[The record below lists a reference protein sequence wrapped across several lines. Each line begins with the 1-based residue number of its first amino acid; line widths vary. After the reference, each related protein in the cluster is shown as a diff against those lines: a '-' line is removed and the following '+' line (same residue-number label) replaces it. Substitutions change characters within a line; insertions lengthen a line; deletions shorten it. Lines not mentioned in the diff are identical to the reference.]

1 MRELWARLID
11 LFRRDKLDVELK
23 DELAFHQK
31 MLERDEQAA
40 GATSA
45 DASHAAH
52 RRLGNV
58 TAVRERSRDAWSIA
72 WVETLQQDLRYAF
85 RGLRRSPGFTAAAI
99 ITLGLGIG
107 ANAAMFG
114 IIDRL
119 MFKPP
124 EYLRDPA
131 SVRLVYLQT
140 TFSRRTTSVIMPY
153 TRYLDFRNWTTSFSD
168 FAALSPSTAVVGV
181 GQDAREEP
189 ISAVSASFFG
199 FFDAPPALGR
209 YFTAAEDQT
218 PAGADVAVISYSYWQ
233 SRYGGRNVLGQI
245 AKVLNRD
252 CTIVGVAPAGF
263 AGIAD
268 GDAPS
273 VYVPMTT
280 YGTFGAWS
288 ARTYYT
294 NYNWDWTRVMVRL
307 KPGVSATVA
316 NADLTNAF
324 LRSRAA
330 ARVVHPNFMQVEKS
344 NPHGIAGSL
353 KTAAGPDPGLEART
367 LLWVTGVA
375 VIVLLIACANVANL
389 FLARALRR
397 QREIA
402 LRLALG
408 VSRARLIAQSLTESL
423 VLSLLGCAAGIVI
436 AQWGGVTLTRLF
448 LTDSEPFRLTADWR
462 TIGVALGAALL
473 AGLIT
478 GFAPIALAQRDDL
491 AKALKSGIREGTY
504 VRSRVRSTLL
514 VVQGAL
520 SVVLLVGAGLFVRS
534 LGRVREM
541 RLGYD
546 AAPVLEA
553 TWDRRGV
560 DMADSAQFEVRNR
573 LMSVVSAL
581 PEVEHAAW
589 VSSTAF
595 GEGSTT
601 QNIRVRGIDSVSRL
615 GRFDSQ
621 TATPDYFATMQTRIL
636 RGRGIENT
644 DRSGAPPVV
653 VVSEGMARVIWPN
666 QDAIGQC
673 IEITLPPAAGG
684 ADGPVPCATVV
695 GIAEDVVHDP
705 IIDEPYRYYMPLEQF
720 PQFGGSELL
729 LRMRG
734 DPARAAEG
742 IRRAMQREVPGLSF
756 ITVRPL
762 SELIDNQRRS
772 WILGA
777 AMFAGFGVLAL
788 IVAAVGLYGVI
799 AYNVA
804 QRMHELGVRVAL
816 GAQPGNILGLIV
828 GQGLRFALAGIAVGA
843 VLALAASRWLQPL
856 LFKQSAK
863 DPLVYGFVG
872 AVLLI
877 VAGAASAVP
886 ALRAAKADPNVALRS
901 D

>member
-1 MRELWARLID
+1 MRELFTRLLD
-11 LFRRDKLDVELK
+11 LFRRDKLERELG
-23 DELAFHQK
+23 DELDFHTK
-31 MLERDEQAA
+31 MLERDARAA
-40 GATSA
+40 GSG
-45 DASHAAH
+45 DAVHAAH
-52 RRLGNV
+52 RQLGNV
-58 TAVRERSRDAWSIA
+58 TSVRERARDAWSFA
-72 WVETLQQDLRYAF
+72 WLEVLQQDLRYAL
-85 RGLRRSPGFTAAAI
+85 RGLRRSPGFTAAAVL
-99 ITLGLGIG
+99 TLGLGIG

-124 EYLRDPA
+124 EYLKDPG
-131 SVRLVYLQT
+131 SVRRVYLQT
-140 TFSRRTTSVIMPY
+140 TFARRVTQVIMPY
-153 TRYLDFRNWTTSFSD
+153 TRYLDIRKWTTSFSD
-168 FAALSPSTAVVGV
+168 FAALSPSTSVVGI

-209 YFTAAEDQT
+209 YFTAAEDSI
-218 PAGADVAVISYSYWQ
+218 PVGADVAVISYAYWQ
-233 SRYGGRNVLGQI
+233 SRYGGRNVLGQVV
-245 AKVLNRD
+245 KVLNRD
-252 CTIVGVAPAGF
+252 CTIIGVAPRGF
-263 AGIAD
+263 AGVAD

-273 VYVPMTT
+273 LYVPMTT

-288 ARTYYT
+288 AHTYYT
-294 NYNWDWTRVMVRL
+294 NYNWDWTSVIVRV
-307 KPGVSATVA
+307 KPGISATVA
-316 NADLTNAF
+316 DADLTNAF

-344 NPHGIAGSL
+344 NAHGIAGSL
-353 KTAAGPDPGLEART
+353 KTAAGPDAGLEART

-408 VSRARLIAQSLTESL
+408 VTRARLIAQSLTESL
-423 VLSLLGCAAGIVI
+423 VLSFLGCAAGIAV
-436 AQWGGVTLTRLF
+436 AQWGGAALTRLL
-448 LTDSEPFRLTADWR
+448 LTDSEPFRLAADWR
-462 TIGVALGAALL
+462 TLGVALAAALL

-478 GFAPIALAQRDDL
+478 GLAPIALAQHDDL
-491 AKALKSGIREGTY
+491 AKTLKSGIREGTY

-514 VVQGAL
+514 VMQGAL

-534 LGRVREM
+534 LGRAREM

-546 AAPVLEA
+546 ATPVLQA
-553 TWDRRGV
+553 NWDRRGV
-560 DMADSAQFEVRNR
+560 EMPDSVQAGVRDR
-573 LMSVVSAL
+573 LMRVVTAM

-589 VSSTAF
+589 VSSAPF

-601 QNIRVRGIDSVSRL
+601 QNVKVRGIDSVSKL

-636 RGRGIENT
+636 RGRGIQGT
-644 DRSGAPPVV
+644 DRGGAPPVV
-653 VVSEGMARVIWPN
+653 VVSEGMARVIWPG

-673 IEITLPPAAGG
+673 MQIELPPPSPG
-684 ADGPVPCATVV
+684 AEVPSAPCATVV
-695 GIAEDVVHDP
+695 GIVEDVVHDP
-705 IIDEPYRYYMPLEQF
+705 IVDEPYRYYMPLDQY
-720 PQFGGSELL
+720 PQFGGSRLL
-729 LRMRG
+729 LRMHG
-734 DPARAAEG
+734 NPARAAET
-742 IRRAMQREVPGLSF
+742 IRLAMQREVPGLSF

-777 AMFAGFGVLAL
+777 AMFVGFGVLAL

-816 GAQPGNILGLIV
+816 GAQPGNILGLVV

-856 LFKQSAK
+856 LFRQSAK

-886 ALRAAKADPNVALRS
+886 AFRAAKADPNVALRS